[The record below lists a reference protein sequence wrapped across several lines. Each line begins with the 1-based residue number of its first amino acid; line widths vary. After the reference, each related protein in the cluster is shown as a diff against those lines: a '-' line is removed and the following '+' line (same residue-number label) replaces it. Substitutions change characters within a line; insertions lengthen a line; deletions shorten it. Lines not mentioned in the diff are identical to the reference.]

1 MGTQQQRVTVAM
13 EMMPKSRRWF
23 SMGLVM
29 SAVLALAACGHDHTN
44 IQTDTF
50 PGPSFN
56 PPRLA
61 KPIIQDAQQVYV
73 SPGVNSWSSARA
85 GVLMFKCPPELPQV
99 SYPVTQTFMRKL
111 MEKHPFLE
119 VRLMPEPYTSLP
131 EALRLGRERKVDVM
145 VLGEVPYFLDSG
157 TAGQSGIQV
166 DLTVVEVASGRQHW
180 YFTDAVKATPR
191 PMLNLIVVET
201 RPKPTPPLYVL
212 VEQLAGRMVDTL
224 VRGAPAPALPPI
236 KRWAGAIWQ

>member
-1 MGTQQQRVTVAM
+1 MKKIPTSRQQFSLGLLMG
-13 EMMPKSRRWF
+13 
-23 SMGLVM
+23 
-29 SAVLALAACGHDHTN
+29 AVLALSACGHEHTN

-61 KPIIQDAQQVYV
+61 RPIIQDAQQVYV

-85 GVLMFKCPPELPQV
+85 GVLMFRCPPDLPNV
-99 SYPVTQTFMRKL
+99 SHPVTQTFMRKL

-119 VRLMPEPYTSLP
+119 MRPLPEPYTSLP
-131 EALRLGRERKVDVM
+131 EALRLGRERKLDVL

-166 DLTVVEVASGRQHW
+166 DLMVVEVATGRQLW

-201 RPKPTPPLYVL
+201 RPRPTPPLYVL

-224 VRGAPAPALPPI
+224 VRGAPAPAVPPM